1 MPFGGSVLYQAV
13 EGYLQLFRRSIVASV
28 ICSLLMFVVGCG
40 ETATSADSTFAAPTL
55 APTTQAPTSTATVEP
70 SPTGGA
76 TSTAEPSPTNAP
88 TVPPAATVDAAASD
102 LPVLSQENAPPT
114 PDPTRQEPG
123 DASQPARIII
133 PAIGLDLPA
142 VAVGVD
148 EQQVPIVSK
157 HDVGWFTGSSM
168 PGGRSN
174 VILWGHV
181 LRWLDSPTI
190 KAPFERVHE
199 LQPGAELTLVT
210 VDGQEHRYKVTQQ
223 IQARP
228 EETQLLYPTLS
239 ERITL
244 VSCIGDKVIQAGTL
258 TKEFR
263 LVTIA
268 EPVQ

>member
-1 MPFGGSVLYQAV
+1 MVVSVTC
-13 EGYLQLFRRSIVASV
+13 G
-28 ICSLLMFVVGCG
+28 LLMFVVGCG
-40 ETATSADSTFAAPTL
+40 ETATSAGSTLAAPTL
-55 APTTQAPTSTATVEP
+55 APPTQVPMSTATVEP
-70 SPTGGA
+70 SPTIRA
-76 TSTAEPSPTNAP
+76 TSTAAPSPTN
-88 TVPPAATVDAAASD
+88 VPMEQPAATIDVAVSD

-114 PDPTRQEPG
+114 PDATRQEPG

-148 EQQVPIVSK
+148 ERQVPIVPK

-168 PGGRSN
+168 PGERSN

-190 KAPFERVHE
+190 NAPFERVHE
-199 LQPGAELTLVT
+199 LQPGAELTIVT